1 MQRRL
6 ERSVLPILY
15 LEDVIVLPAGLV
27 MKGWRLVPE
36 SFLWY
41 IPHALAYWQ
50 RYSLYKRLTLRAFP
64 EKLEEA
70 MVIHHPWAN
79 NYSHWFAD
87 CLPRLLSVERYTS
100 YPLLLPS
107 NYQRFAW
114 ESLKALGV
122 ERILP
127 MEPKYFY
134 RVKWLVLPH
143 MPWLDSLVLF
153 YPQVQFYR
161 ERFLSLW
168 GRSPAGKRI
177 YLSRAR
183 ATRRKV
189 LNEEE
194 IRPVLDR
201 YGFLFLEAERLSLAQ
216 QVELFSQAHVLL
228 ALHGAGHMNLLWMPP
243 GSHII
248 EIVSEAH
255 TTPHPVHFMYANFSR
270 ILGHQHSV
278 FYAATAEHSKREI
291 FDRADVI
298 VNPERL
304 AAFLSEVLNAQ

>member
-1 MQRRL
+1 MRRL
-6 ERSVLPILY
+6 ERSSLPVLY

-27 MKGWRLVPE
+27 LKEWRLVPE

-41 IPHALAYWQ
+41 IPHTLAYWQ

-79 NYSHWFAD
+79 NYCHWFVD
-87 CLPRLLSVERYTS
+87 CLPRLLSIERYTS

-107 NYQRFAW
+107 DYQPFAK

-122 ERILP
+122 EHILP
-127 MEPKYFY
+127 MEKKYFY
-134 RVKWLVLPH
+134 RVKRLVLPH
-143 MPWLDSLVLF
+143 MPWLDSLALF
-153 YPQVQFYR
+153 YPQVQSYR

-168 GRSPAGKRI
+168 GRAPASKRI
-177 YLSRAR
+177 YISRAR

-194 IRPVLDR
+194 IRPILDK

-228 ALHGAGHMNLLWMPP
+228 ALHGAGHMNLLWMPR
-243 GSHII
+243 GSQII

-255 TTPHPVHFMYANFSR
+255 TTLHPVHFMYANFSR
-270 ILGHQHSV
+270 ILGHEHYV
-278 FYAATAEHSKREI
+278 FYATTAEHSKKDI
-291 FDRADVI
+291 FDRADVT

-304 AAFLSEVLNAQ
+304 EAFLNKVLKDL